1 MSEETILKAFE
12 EQFISRDWEE
22 DAHAWDI
29 NITNRPEE
37 IVSFIRKA
45 LQAKEKEVREE
56 IAREVEKKKL
66 PIPNPYGNVFRV
78 EKYNEVMDSLIS
90 IMNKK

>member
-1 MSEETILKAFE
+1 MSEEIILKEFREKWEGANTGGHSS
-12 EQFISRDWEE
+12 ISTPVMDEILS
-22 DAHAWDI
+22 DI
-29 NITNRPEE
+29 TQ
-37 IVSFIRKA
+37 A

-66 PIPNPYGNVFRV
+66 PIPNPYGNVVRV

-90 IMNKK
+90 IINKK